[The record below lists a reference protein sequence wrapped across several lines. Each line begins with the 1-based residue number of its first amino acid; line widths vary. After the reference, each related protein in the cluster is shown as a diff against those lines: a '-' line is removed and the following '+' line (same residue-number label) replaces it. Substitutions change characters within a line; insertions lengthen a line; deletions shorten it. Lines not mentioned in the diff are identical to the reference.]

1 MYVFVQFCIFGFHDW
16 LFYSVNHM
24 LEVGKTLLLRDAPQ
38 SQQYRYFVVRDLQG
52 IWARLLFS
60 AVLFDP

>member
-1 MYVFVQFCIFGFHDW
+1 
-16 LFYSVNHM
+16 M